1 MASTINSTTSS
12 GVVIT
17 SDNTGQLQ
25 LQSAGTTVATI
36 TSTGMTVTGTLT
48 TNGAVGSP
56 YALKNR
62 IINGD
67 MRIDQRNNGAAVS
80 GSPSFPVDRFRQSNN
95 GAGVLSGQQ
104 ISDAPAGF
112 NNSVRFTVTTIDSSI
127 AAGEY
132 YQFEHFIEGYNTA
145 DFNWGTANAQT
156 VTLSFWA
163 KASQTGTYSV
173 QLANDAGSRC
183 YPSFYTIN
191 AANTW
196 EFKSITIPGST
207 SGTWLTTNGCGIGLR
222 FGIVYGSTF
231 NGATANAWM
240 NTTGFANSFITSTN
254 NMMSTLNATIQVTGV
269 QLEQGSAATSYEWL
283 PYTTELQLCQR
294 YFYSTNAVGITL
306 IGATSNIANG
316 TIVYP
321 VTMRASPTVSGVTIN
336 RITNFSVTD
345 YNGSYTFA
353 VENNT
358 SLSQAA
364 IKYTQSSGST
374 WSTGV
379 PLAINPTSQSAIT
392 TASAEL

>member
-1 MASTINSTTSS
+1 MPISLN
-12 GVVIT
+12 G
-17 SDNTGQLQ
+17 
-25 LQSAGTTVATI
+25 
-36 TSTGMTVTGTLT
+36 
-48 TNGAVGSP
+48 TNGIVFPDNSLQAAAASP
-56 YALKNR
+56 FGLKNR

-95 GAGVLSGQQ
+95 GAGVFSGQQ

-132 YQFEHFIEGYNTA
+132 YQIEQFIEGFNTA
-145 DFNWGTANAQT
+145 DLNWGTANAQT

-191 AANTW
+191 VANTW

-254 NMMSTLNATIQVTGV
+254 NTMSTLNATVQLTGV
-269 QLEQGSAATSYEWL
+269 QLERNTTATPFEWL
-283 PYTTELQLCQR
+283 PYSTELALCQR
-294 YFYSTNAVGITL
+294 YYQRRTAGGLNYGTGIAGVFTSTSASTVQTVFPT
-306 IGATSNIANG
+306 A
-316 TIVYP
+316 
-321 VTMRASPTVSGVTIN
+321 MRAQP
-336 RITNFSVTD
+336 
-345 YNGSYTFA
+345 
-353 VENNT
+353 
-358 SLSQAA
+358 
-364 IKYTQSSGST
+364 
-374 WSTGV
+374 
-379 PLAINPTSQSAIT
+379 
-392 TASAEL
+392 TASASNIYTRDGINNLTVNSVAGVYGSGGNGNVDGGTIDLGSASTTSAAGRGCIVLFGNAAGYIDFSAEL